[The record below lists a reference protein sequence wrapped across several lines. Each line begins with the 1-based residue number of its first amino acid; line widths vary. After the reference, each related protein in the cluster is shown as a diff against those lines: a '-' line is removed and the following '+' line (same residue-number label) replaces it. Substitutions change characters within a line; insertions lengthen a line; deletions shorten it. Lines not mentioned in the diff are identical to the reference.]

1 LNKAIDAINNS
12 AFTNSLKPINTIN
25 DLRDGKLLASIIEKF
40 EVNCGR
46 KSRINKENNYQF
58 IEDWLVSIGNMPYIP
73 NYGNFVKHILKDCR
87 IELISNI
94 FGIVAITM
102 FINRNDLRQT
112 FNVKTLFLLLGEPLI
127 PKICKLLNKSLS
139 YESDEKFAIN
149 EQNCRLQKQVEQLN
163 KSIEELTTEMRIK
176 DEEHQKIVDSLNLSL
191 SESKNKV
198 ENLENEI
205 DILNK
210 LVQQLLSNS
219 WIH

>member
-1 LNKAIDAINNS
+1 
-12 AFTNSLKPINTIN
+12 
-25 DLRDGKLLASIIEKF
+25 
-40 EVNCGR
+40 
-46 KSRINKENNYQF
+46 
-58 IEDWLVSIGNMPYIP
+58 
-73 NYGNFVKHILKDCR
+73 
-87 IELISNI
+87 
-94 FGIVAITM
+94 
-102 FINRNDLRQT
+102 
-112 FNVKTLFLLLGEPLI
+112 
-127 PKICKLLNKSLS
+127 
-139 YESDEKFAIN
+139 
-149 EQNCRLQKQVEQLN
+149 LN